1 MAATDGETT
10 MTDRLGRQHPRQ
22 PSSPLR
28 IGLIAPP
35 WLQVP
40 PPRYGGTESVVDHL
54 ARGLQA
60 AGCEVLLAAT
70 GDASCPVD
78 RCWILPRALGTDT
91 DRIDGELVHAS
102 FAHRELVAAGCDII
116 HDHTAIGPL
125 WWAARPGPV
134 PVVTTHYGLFD
145 AAAISLYER
154 IAQKVPVIAVSEY
167 QRSTAPT
174 VPIAGVIHH
183 GVDIDRFTDGGGGD
197 HLLFLGR
204 MSPDKGVHRA
214 ISAARLA
221 GRRLIIAAKMWD
233 RSERAYFT
241 EMVEPLLGP
250 DVEYVGEV
258 CGVTKRELL
267 GTAAALV
274 NPISWS
280 EPFGLV
286 MIEALA
292 SGTPV
297 VAFGVGA
304 APEIIDHGR
313 NGFLCADEADMADV
327 LTRID
332 EIDRSVCRSTAVAR
346 FSTQRLVA
354 DHLRFYPEVIAGGE
368 STIDLRLSF
377 TRPADD
383 ARRAALSP

>member
-1 MAATDGETT
+1 MAETEGDTT
-10 MTDRLGRQHPRQ
+10 MVRLGRR
-22 PSSPLR
+22 PSRVAASPLR

-35 WLQVP
+35 NVQVP

-60 AGCEVLLAAT
+60 AGCEVLLATT
-70 GDASCPVD
+70 GDATCPVD
-78 RCWILPRALGTDT
+78 RCWTLPEALGTD
-91 DRIDGELVHAS
+91 IDPVDDELAHVS
-102 FAHRELVAAGCDII
+102 FAHHELVAAGCDII
-116 HDHTAIGPL
+116 HDHTAVGPML
-125 WWAARPGPV
+125 WAARPGPV
-134 PVVTTHYGLFD
+134 PVVTTHYGPFD
-145 AAAISLYER
+145 AAAIALYER
-154 IAQKVPVIAVSEY
+154 IATRVPVIAVSEH
-167 QRSTAPT
+167 QRSTAPS
-174 VPIAGVIHH
+174 VPVAGVIHH
-183 GVDIDRFTDGGGGD
+183 GVDIDRFADGGGGD

-233 RSERAYFT
+233 RAERAYFA

-250 DVEYVGEV
+250 DVEYIGEV
-258 CGVTKRELL
+258 GGAAKRELL

-297 VAFGVGA
+297 VAFRAGS
-304 APEIIDHGR
+304 APEIVDHGR
-313 NGFLCADEADMADV
+313 NGFLCDDEADMAMW

-346 FSTQRLVA
+346 FSAQRFVA
-354 DHLRFYPEVIAGGE
+354 DHLRLYPELIAGRE
-368 STIDLRLSF
+368 PTIDLRLSF
-377 TRPADD
+377 TRGADD